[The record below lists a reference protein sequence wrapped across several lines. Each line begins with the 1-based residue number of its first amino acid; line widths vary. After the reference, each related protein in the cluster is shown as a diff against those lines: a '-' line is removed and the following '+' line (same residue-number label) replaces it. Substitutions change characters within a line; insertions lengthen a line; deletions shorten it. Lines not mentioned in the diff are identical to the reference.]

1 MFICYLIFYTFVTNL
16 YEMAHLSNTVVMDP
30 IRIDVSFDGD
40 TMAPILEFVG
50 ETRRGSFT
58 GGEPIETYDRIEEE
72 RVEMAD
78 ICQIY
83 YGLSY

>member
-1 MFICYLIFYTFVTNL
+1 
-16 YEMAHLSNTVVMDP
+16 
-30 IRIDVSFDGD
+30 
-40 TMAPILEFVG
+40 MAPILEFVG
-50 ETRRGSFT
+50 ETRKGSFT